1 MEPDH
6 PGGALEEQIGELRSR
21 VRRLEEALRRRGVV
35 LEDEPSTPKTTYA
48 DVAQAT
54 VVAPPTHV
62 AAAPAPPVAAPSFG
76 YQPHAAPKDGRS
88 LESRIGSQWFNRI
101 GILAI
106 LIGVAWFL
114 KFAFDNHWIG
124 PLGRILIG
132 LVAGAALIAWSERFR
147 SGGYAGFSYSLKA
160 VGSGVLYL
168 ALWAAFSM
176 YQLIPASAA
185 FAAMILVTA
194 FNGYM
199 AWVQESELLALYA
212 IVGGLSTPLLLS
224 TGGNHEVT
232 LFSYLL
238 ILDIAVLVLVVS
250 RPWSRLLFAA
260 YTGTVLI
267 VLGWWSA
274 DYTESQL
281 ARTVFFVCCFFLIF
295 AIAPRLVRIEMKEG
309 ESPAG
314 WNALAL
320 AVLPVANASLG
331 FLAFFAL
338 FDHASTAWVMPWIA
352 VLFAGFY
359 LLLLRLPEH
368 GRLKASPPI
377 LSSLHLAAAVVFLTI
392 KIPLKAEGRLLTIGW
407 VVEGAALLWVANRT
421 HSRLLLTLSLACLA
435 LGLFTLILVS
445 PTASATPLFN
455 TRFATYCVAIAVFA
469 FVAWL
474 ALEAPAEDA
483 EDHAFAWPALAGAAV
498 LVVNALILLAVSLEI
513 HSFWSPIEM
522 QGNFTRYREYNMYA
536 EFTYSAWFML
546 FGAILLIV
554 GFVRRSAFMRWQ
566 ALVLLAVSIAKVF
579 LVDVSELSQG
589 FRIVSF
595 LGLGALLLGVSF
607 VYQRD
612 WLNLHGIDRRDA

>member
-1 MEPDH
+1 MESDH

-54 VVAPPTHV
+54 AFAPPTHV
-62 AAAPAPPVAAPSFG
+62 AAAPAAPVAVPSFG

-114 KFAFDNHWIG
+114 KLAFDNHWIG

-168 ALWAAFSM
+168 SLWAAFSM

-238 ILDIAVLVLVVS
+238 ILDFAVLVLVVL

-281 ARTVFFVCCFFLIF
+281 ARTAFFVCCFFLIF
-295 AIAPRLVRIEMKEG
+295 AIAPRLVRIDLTEG
-309 ESPAG
+309 ESPSV
-314 WNALAL
+314 WNALAM

-338 FDHASTAWVMPWIA
+338 FDHASTAWVAPWIA

-359 LLLLRLPEH
+359 LLLLRLPER
-368 GRLKASPPI
+368 G
-377 LSSLHLAAAVVFLTI
+377 
-392 KIPLKAEGRLLTIGW
+392 
-407 VVEGAALLWVANRT
+407 
-421 HSRLLLTLSLACLA
+421 
-435 LGLFTLILVS
+435 
-445 PTASATPLFN
+445 
-455 TRFATYCVAIAVFA
+455 
-469 FVAWL
+469 
-474 ALEAPAEDA
+474 
-483 EDHAFAWPALAGAAV
+483 
-498 LVVNALILLAVSLEI
+498 
-513 HSFWSPIEM
+513 
-522 QGNFTRYREYNMYA
+522 
-536 EFTYSAWFML
+536 
-546 FGAILLIV
+546 
-554 GFVRRSAFMRWQ
+554 
-566 ALVLLAVSIAKVF
+566 
-579 LVDVSELSQG
+579 
-589 FRIVSF
+589 
-595 LGLGALLLGVSF
+595 
-607 VYQRD
+607 
-612 WLNLHGIDRRDA
+612 